1 MGWLEEPV
9 NQWQMNAGFQE
20 LKIFVD
26 NLAVVNDCSERAIKM
41 ISDIAMILTSSSQN
55 RRALIECV
63 ERNRAEFAGFDKGTL
78 NK

>member
-1 MGWLEEPV
+1 MKYEIV
-9 NQWQMNAGFQE
+9 QINFY
-20 LKIFVD
+20 

-41 ISDIAMILTSSSQN
+41 ISDFAMILTSSSQN

-63 ERNRAEFAGFDKGTL
+63 EKNRADFAGFDKVTL

>member
-1 MGWLEEPV
+1 MEWLKQPL
-9 NQWQMNAGFQE
+9 NQWQLNAGFQD

-41 ISDIAMILTSSSQN
+41 ISDFAMILTSSSQN

-63 ERNRAEFAGFDKGTL
+63 EKNRADFAGFDKVTL